1 MKKLLIT
8 TALLASGATQ
18 AATVAGVHFGADLWA
33 LDASGSVVTDSNSA
47 LKNFDF
53 DSEKQG
59 RVWLAVEHPVPFI
72 PNVMLREN
80 FLKIDGKDGTGNI
93 NFKTDLSHLDFV
105 LYYELLDNDLVS
117 LDAGAAYRKMH
128 GSVSIDTKSTDID
141 SGITM
146 AYASAT
152 ASLPGFDL
160 YGFADVMA
168 GINEKDV
175 YDYSVGIGYNF
186 DGLAMDYRVRAGY
199 REFNFEVENFSSINA
214 NTKVDGYFLGLE
226 IDF

>member
-1 MKKLLIT
+1 MKKLLVT
-8 TALLASGATQ
+8 AALLASGATQ
-18 AATVAGVHFGADLWA
+18 AATVAGVHLGADLWA
-33 LDASGSVVTDSNSA
+33 LDSAGAISTDTGSLS
-47 LKNFDF
+47 DF

-59 RVWLAVEHPVPFI
+59 RAWIAVEHPVPFI

-80 FLKIDGKDGTGNI
+80 FLKIDGKNVNADDS
-93 NFKTDLSHLDFV
+93 TDLSHLDFT

-128 GSVSIDTKSTDID
+128 GNLKISGNRTDID
-141 SGITM
+141 SGIVM
-146 AYASAT
+146 AYANAT

-160 YGFADVMA
+160 YGFVDVMA

-175 YDYSVGIGYNF
+175 YDYSVGMGYTF
-186 DGLAMDYRVRAGY
+186 DGLALDYRIRAGY
-199 REFNFEVENFSSINA
+199 REFNFEADNFSGVNA
-214 NTKVDGYFLGLE
+214 NTKIDGYFLGLE